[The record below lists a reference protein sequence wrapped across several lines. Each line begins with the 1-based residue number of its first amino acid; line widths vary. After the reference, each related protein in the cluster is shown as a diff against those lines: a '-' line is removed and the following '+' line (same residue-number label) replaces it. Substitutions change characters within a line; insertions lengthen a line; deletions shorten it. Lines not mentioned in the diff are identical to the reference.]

1 LAHKSIDINVWVKL
15 YCVMQTVGCYIS
27 VQIYTT
33 LLFSVHILASE
44 NITKDGYYPFISC
57 GDVYHLSDVI

>member
-1 LAHKSIDINVWVKL
+1 
-15 YCVMQTVGCYIS
+15 MQTVRCYMS

-33 LLFSVHILASE
+33 LLFSVHILASK